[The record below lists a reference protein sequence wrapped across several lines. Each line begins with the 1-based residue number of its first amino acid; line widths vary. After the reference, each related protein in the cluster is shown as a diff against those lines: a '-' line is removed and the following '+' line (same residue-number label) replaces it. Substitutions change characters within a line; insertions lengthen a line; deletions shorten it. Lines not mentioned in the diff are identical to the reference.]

1 VVDGAFEILLEGD
14 RPAHDDL
21 VVASAAAMTDCDS
34 LMLGQF
40 SMGLVPR
47 KITPMEG
54 RPVFTAPYTAV
65 AKLKAEL
72 AG

>member
-1 VVDGAFEILLEGD
+1 MCIRDRLEGD
-14 RPAHDDL
+14 RDGHDDL
-21 VVASAAAMTDCDS
+21 VVAAAANMTDCDS

-65 AKLKAEL
+65 AKIKSLLGA
-72 AG
+72 